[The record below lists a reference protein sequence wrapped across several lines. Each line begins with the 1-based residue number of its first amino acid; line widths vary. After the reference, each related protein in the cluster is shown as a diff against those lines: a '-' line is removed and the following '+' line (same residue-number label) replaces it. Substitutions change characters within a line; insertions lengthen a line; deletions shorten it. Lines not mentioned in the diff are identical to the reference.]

1 MDGNRKDI
9 LSLAPVTAPLLVA
22 LVLILLSLSGKLLEG
37 RRSDDNIFLLI
48 SVIQLIVFIFP
59 CVLYY
64 FIKGRKL
71 STPMFVSAVKPGQ
84 FLFLLFAFLAMITGT
99 ILIKFFYFT
108 ETGAAPT
115 EVNFFIS
122 GVQTD
127 ENTSMLEIIVA
138 FVLVPAVCEELFF
151 RGIILS
157 EYRAF
162 GSLSAV
168 LFSAICFSMAHF
180 SFSALPIYFFNGL
193 ILGTA
198 AIACRSV
205 FAPILIHIGSNLLS
219 IYASDLFLRVT
230 VQKCGVF
237 FVFFVLA
244 VAFLLSVILMLSRAE
259 SIFWNRSANPPES
272 ELPPRSAGTLKT
284 VFLSPA
290 FFVLVFVFV
299 IITILV

>member
-1 MDGNRKDI
+1 MDGKRKDI
-9 LSLAPVTAPLLVA
+9 LSLAPVTAPLLAA

-37 RRSDDNIFLLI
+37 RQSDDNVFLLI

-64 FIKGRKL
+64 FVKGRRL

-84 FLFLLFAFLAMITGT
+84 FLFLLFAFLTIITGT
-99 ILIKFFYFT
+99 ILIKFFYFI
-108 ETGAAPT
+108 ETGAAPS

-122 GVQTD
+122 GVQAD
-127 ENTSMLEIIVA
+127 ESTSMLEIIVA
-138 FVLVPAVCEELFF
+138 FVLVPAACEELFF

-157 EYRAF
+157 EYRVF

-198 AIACRSV
+198 AIVCRSV
-205 FAPILIHIGSNLLS
+205 FAPMLIHIGSNLLS

-244 VAFLLSVILMLSRAE
+244 AAFMLSLILMLSRTE
-259 SIFWNRSANPPES
+259 SIFRSRSANPPES
-272 ELPPRSAGTLKT
+272 ELPPRSAGALKT

-299 IITILV
+299 IITILL